1 MIDFKDMWTLLSGLV
16 EWGEESSLVLGQS
29 KLKIGRKKKVVTY
42 IEERIV
48 SMTGCRLCVPGDG

>member
-1 MIDFKDMWTLLSGLV
+1 MIDFKDTWRLLSGLV
-16 EWGEESSLVLGQS
+16 EWGEESSLDLGQS

-42 IEERIV
+42 TEERIV